1 MKATNL
7 LTTFSLACVLAILL
21 PACTGP
27 KPPSIDEVQDF
38 ARYFEEENAT
48 GTFVLY
54 DLEAN
59 LYQIHDIARA
69 RKQFIPASTFK
80 IPNSLIA
87 LETGALA
94 DTSTV
99 LVWDGQERT
108 IASWNRDHSMTTA
121 FPNSVVWFYQEAA
134 RRIGEEQM
142 QDYLNRMGYGNRNIG
157 GGIDV
162 FWLTGDL
169 RISALE
175 QIDLLVRLSKH
186 DLPFSTST
194 IEAVKG
200 IMIEE
205 QEEAYVLR
213 AKTGWA
219 GSVGWYVGY
228 IEHEEGD
235 YFFAL
240 NIDMDRMEQAASRKS
255 IARSIMHDLDLL

>member
-1 MKATNL
+1 MSATNFL
-7 LTTFSLACVLAILL
+7 RRYSLACLLALL
-21 PACTGP
+21 LAACTEP
-27 KPPSIDEVQDF
+27 KSPVFDEVQEF
-38 ARYFEEENAT
+38 ARYFEEESAT

-54 DLEAN
+54 DLETN
-59 LYQIHDIARA
+59 LYQVHDITRA

-99 LVWDGQERT
+99 LPWDGQERM
-108 IASWNRDHSMTTA
+108 IAAWNRDHSMTTA

-134 RRIGEEQM
+134 RRIGEERM
-142 QDYLNRMGYGNRNIG
+142 QDYMNRMGYGNRNIE

-169 RISALE
+169 RISAME
-175 QIDLLVRLSKH
+175 QIDLLVRLSKD
-186 DLPFSTST
+186 DLPFSKST
-194 IEAVKG
+194 LEAVKG

-205 QEEAYVLR
+205 KEHGYVLR

-228 IEHEEGD
+228 IEREGGD

-240 NIDMDRMEQAASRKS
+240 NMDMDRMEQAASRKS